1 MVKLTKALKEHLK
14 SYQRMKP
21 LIALKEYIMII
32 LCTIPYAIA
41 VNWILVPHTIVGG
54 GLTGLCEILYFAS
67 DKFIPIWLS
76 SFVCNLAL
84 LIAAFFTVG
93 WRYCVRTLW
102 GVLWY
107 TIWLKVVEI
116 PAEPVITDPFMAV
129 ILGGLF
135 MGSFLGIV
143 FLNNGSTGGVD
154 IVAMI
159 VNKFKHLP
167 MGRVLMACDIVII
180 LCAYFLPEIKELP
193 FGRGLEKILF
203 GLCYTFMAGTAVDW
217 VLNRTRQSVQFF
229 IFSTKYEEIAQRM
242 NTRAVGYGQAQNS
255 TAIDRNNML
264 QYVSPQDLKSF
275 GLIPELV
282 GRLPVLTYL
291 QPLDKQALRNILT
304 EPKNSIIR
312 QYKKLFEMDG
322 IKLTFEEKAL
332 NYIVDK
338 AVEFKL
344 GARGLRS
351 ICEAIMMDA
360 MYEMPSTERKTLKIT
375 EEYARKKVEHTNSSK
390 FKSE

>member
-1 MVKLTKALKEHLK
+1 MSKGKIRELLKD
-14 SYQRMKP
+14 YQRMKP
-21 LIALKEYIMII
+21 LIAIKEYLMII
-32 LCTIPYAIA
+32 VATIPYAIA

-54 GLTGLCEILYFAS
+54 GLTGLCEIIYFAT
-67 DKFIPIWLS
+67 DTFVPIWLS

-107 TIWLKVVEI
+107 TIWLKVIEI
-116 PAEPVITDPFMAV
+116 HAEPVITDPFMAV

-159 VNKFKHLP
+159 VNKYKHLP

-193 FGRGLEKILF
+193 FGKGLEKILF

-229 IFSTKYEEIAQRM
+229 IFSTKYEEIA
-242 NTRAVGYGQAQNS
+242 
-255 TAIDRNNML
+255 
-264 QYVSPQDLKSF
+264 
-275 GLIPELV
+275 
-282 GRLPVLTYL
+282 
-291 QPLDKQALRNILT
+291 
-304 EPKNSIIR
+304 
-312 QYKKLFEMDG
+312 
-322 IKLTFEEKAL
+322 
-332 NYIVDK
+332 
-338 AVEFKL
+338 
-344 GARGLRS
+344 
-351 ICEAIMMDA
+351 EAIMTQV
-360 MYEMPSTERKTLKIT
+360 PRGVTLMEAQGGYSKEPIKVVT
-375 EEYARKKVEHTNSSK
+375 TIARQHESATIFRLVNAIDPNAFVSQSQVRGVFGQGFESIKEKA
-390 FKSE
+390 

>member
-1 MVKLTKALKEHLK
+1 MSKGKIRELLKD
-14 SYQRMKP
+14 YQRMKP
-21 LIALKEYIMII
+21 LIAIKEYLMII
-32 LCTIPYAIA
+32 VATIPYAIA

-54 GLTGLCEILYFAS
+54 GLTGLCEIIYFAT
-67 DKFIPIWLS
+67 DTFVPIWLS

-107 TIWLKVVEI
+107 TIWLKVIEI
-116 PAEPVITDPFMAV
+116 PAEPIITDPFMAV

-159 VNKFKHLP
+159 VNKYKHLP
-167 MGRVLMACDIVII
+167 MGRVLMACDIVSI

-193 FGRGLEKILF
+193 FGQGLEKILF

-229 IFSTKYEEIAQRM
+229 IFSTKYEEIA
-242 NTRAVGYGQAQNS
+242 
-255 TAIDRNNML
+255 
-264 QYVSPQDLKSF
+264 
-275 GLIPELV
+275 
-282 GRLPVLTYL
+282 
-291 QPLDKQALRNILT
+291 
-304 EPKNSIIR
+304 
-312 QYKKLFEMDG
+312 
-322 IKLTFEEKAL
+322 
-332 NYIVDK
+332 
-338 AVEFKL
+338 
-344 GARGLRS
+344 
-351 ICEAIMMDA
+351 EAIMTQVPRGVTLMDA
-360 MYEMPSTERKTLKIT
+360 QGGYSKEPMKVVTTI
-375 EEYARKKVEHTNSSK
+375 ARQHESATIFRLVNAIDPNAFVSQSQVRGVFGQGFESIKEKA
-390 FKSE
+390 

>member
-1 MVKLTKALKEHLK
+1 MSKGKLRELLKD
-14 SYQRMKP
+14 YQRMKP
-21 LIALKEYIMII
+21 LITIKEYVMII
-32 LCTIPYAIA
+32 IATIPYAIA

-54 GLTGLCEILYFAS
+54 GLTGLCEIIYFAT
-67 DKFIPIWLS
+67 DAFVPIWLS

-107 TIWLKVVEI
+107 TIWLKVIEI
-116 PAEPVITDPFMAV
+116 PAEPVISDPFMAV

-159 VNKFKHLP
+159 VNKYKHLP

-193 FGRGLEKILF
+193 FGQGLEKILF

-229 IFSTKYEEIAQRM
+229 IFSTKYEEIA
-242 NTRAVGYGQAQNS
+242 
-255 TAIDRNNML
+255 
-264 QYVSPQDLKSF
+264 
-275 GLIPELV
+275 
-282 GRLPVLTYL
+282 
-291 QPLDKQALRNILT
+291 
-304 EPKNSIIR
+304 
-312 QYKKLFEMDG
+312 
-322 IKLTFEEKAL
+322 
-332 NYIVDK
+332 
-338 AVEFKL
+338 
-344 GARGLRS
+344 
-351 ICEAIMMDA
+351 EAIMTQVPRGVTLMDA
-360 MYEMPSTERKTLKIT
+360 QGGYSKEPMKVVTTI
-375 EEYARKKVEHTNSSK
+375 ARQHESATIFRLVNAIDPNAFVSQSQVRGVFGQGFESIKDKA
-390 FKSE
+390 